1 MGRASVFKLEGR
13 ELESR
18 SGRAKFSSSHWG
30 KTMFQVPYS
39 SHILILSGVEA
50 VQACAKKQFF
60 GAQQIAF
67 LQSSF
72 SPHKAIRDDSTKRT
86 TFQFPSHKTH
96 NTSRINSY
104 LRIWQSYPR
113 VLQILK
119 VLCAW
124 YSWKYVARIGS
135 EPVKFLYS
143 AVFYNTQAAFWS
155 IDYWREQYY
164 PRYWRVICRKPEV
177 IIVIIVFDDT
187 GKPGYF

>member
-96 NTSRINSY
+96 KTSRINSY

-124 YSWKYVARIGS
+124 YSWKYVAPHWIRARQILIQRS
-135 EPVKFLYS
+135 ILQYS
-143 AVFYNTQAAFWS
+143 S
-155 IDYWREQYY
+155 CILIDWLLEGTIL
-164 PRYWRVICRKPEV
+164 PPLLASNL
-177 IIVIIVFDDT
+177 
-187 GKPGYF
+187 